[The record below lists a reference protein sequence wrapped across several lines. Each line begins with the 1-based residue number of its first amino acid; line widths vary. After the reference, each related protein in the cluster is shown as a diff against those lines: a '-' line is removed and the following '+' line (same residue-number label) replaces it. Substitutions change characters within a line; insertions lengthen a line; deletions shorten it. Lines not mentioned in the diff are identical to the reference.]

1 MIIDEP
7 KHYQKHATT
16 RNPYIVLFGFV
27 TVAEQIG
34 VKGHDKLNGTSYINN
49 ADERT
54 VLSVFRGNNDN
65 VNTPEKYGLMVV
77 YSALG
82 YVNQT
87 FYSSIYKGR
96 IYQRFYGD
104 SSWSSWQRIDS
115 IQ

>member
-1 MIIDEP
+1 M
-7 KHYQKHATT
+7 
-16 RNPYIVLFGFV
+16 LFKS
-27 TVAEQIG
+27 VAGQIG
-34 VKGHDKLNGTSYINN
+34 VNGHDKLNGTSYINN

-104 SSWSSWQRIDS
+104 SSWSSWQRIDC